1 MPDLN
6 SGDLFPIGRF
16 ARLCRL
22 SVKQLRHYDDLGL
35 LRPAHVDPSS
45 GYRYYTRSQTRA
57 ALTIGLLRT
66 LDMPLPAIADLLAGD
81 EQVLRGERDRI
92 DGELRRRRAALR
104 SVDRLLKEGL
114 GRTDITL
121 TDEPERR
128 IAVQR
133 ASCAQEDIGRTY
145 GECVTRLFTTVHDVQ
160 GPPIGLFPLDLTPTL
175 DVAAAVETASPTET
189 LPATPAATII
199 HSGPY
204 EEISLTYHA
213 LFAWIHEHGHTPHGL
228 VRETYLTDPRTTP
241 PEHLTT
247 RITVPL

>member
-1 MPDLN
+1 MPEDL
-6 SGDLFPIGRF
+6 LPIGRF

-45 GYRYYTRSQTRA
+45 GYRYYTRAQTRA

-81 EQVLRGERDRI
+81 ESAREDVLRAERDRI
-92 DGELRRRRAALR
+92 DAQLRRHRAALQG
-104 SVDRLLKEGL
+104 VERLLKEGL
-114 GRTDITL
+114 ERNDIAL
-121 TDEPERR
+121 IAEPERR
-128 IAVQR
+128 VAVQR
-133 ASCAQEDIGRTY
+133 ASCAQEEIGRTY
-145 GECVTRLFTTVHDVQ
+145 GECVARLFATVRDAQ

-175 DVAAAVETASPTET
+175 DIAAAVETPSCDET
-189 LPATPAATII
+189 LRATPAATII

-204 EEISLTYHA
+204 GEISLTYHA

-241 PEHLTT
+241 PEHLVT
-247 RITVPL
+247 RITIPV